1 MIKDNRVQYINKVT
15 NKMYDDIASL
25 YEEMMDSEIALA
37 LDVCDELDRTVK
49 AVRANII
56 KNLRQSKPIV

>member
-25 YEEMMDSEIALA
+25 YEELMDSEMSLA
-37 LDVCDELDRTVK
+37 LDVCDELERTIE
-49 AVRANII
+49 AIRSNTI
-56 KNLRQSKPIV
+56 KKIRQSKPIV